1 MLNDKIDE
9 NRERFKK
16 LLFKLAL
23 RQDTFSSSQE
33 RRNIYLELEE
43 IYYGDADT
51 ANFRHFYSD
60 IFAVLSQIDDD
71 ISLGNLEI
79 LSQNMELVRKGYK
92 PMNQD
97 KKGKLI
103 DISMPV
109 NKLYDHIN
117 LDIAR
122 INYFK
127 KTEMRSYDELQ
138 KVMRTTKEL
147 EEKTEDMKDAVEKVD
162 EMQKQ
167 YITILGIFASIV
179 LAFTGGIAFSTSVLE
194 NIGNASIY
202 RVVLIATGLAFVLLN
217 IIYVLTRF
225 VQEIAKKNTD
235 EIKYPVY
242 MKTLN
247 GVCIAIVIVIIVC
260 WWFDLSRAAGVFQNW
275 LY

>member
-1 MLNDKIDE
+1 
-9 NRERFKK
+9 
-16 LLFKLAL
+16 
-23 RQDTFSSSQE
+23 
-33 RRNIYLELEE
+33 
-43 IYYGDADT
+43 
-51 ANFRHFYSD
+51 
-60 IFAVLSQIDDD
+60 
-71 ISLGNLEI
+71 
-79 LSQNMELVRKGYK
+79 
-92 PMNQD
+92 
-97 KKGKLI
+97 
-103 DISMPV
+103 
-109 NKLYDHIN
+109 
-117 LDIAR
+117 
-122 INYFK
+122 
-127 KTEMRSYDELQ
+127 
-138 KVMRTTKEL
+138 
-147 EEKTEDMKDAVEKVD
+147 MKDAVEKVD

-225 VQEIAKKNTD
+225 VQEIAKKDTD

-247 GVCIAIVIVIIVC
+247 GVCIAVVIVIIVC